1 MLGIK
6 SPNYAR
12 IGIFIFLA
20 VIVLLIILWA
30 RNSTFPRQA
39 SYNVFHYLSGQEIS
53 LKTSGF
59 KEVKTEHFIIKYEP
73 IDEAYVDLIG
83 ETAEEAYNS
92 DTKVFGRQPEK
103 ITTIVV
109 YPDSASLATSFGWD
123 KDEKALGVY
132 YGGTIRILSPRE
144 WLNGGDIKAKFVKEG
159 PMNHELAHLLVDEM
173 TRGNYNRWWTEGI
186 AQYVEKKTTGF
197 EFSDPF
203 TGKSEIECYK
213 FSVLE
218 KNFDQ
223 LDQQVAYWQSLKAVE
238 YIADNYGEDKLFT
251 ILNCLGNGN
260 TMAQAIQNSLGV
272 DMKTFETGFR
282 ENIGIL

>member
-1 MLGIK
+1 
-6 SPNYAR
+6 
-12 IGIFIFLA
+12 
-20 VIVLLIILWA
+20 
-30 RNSTFPRQA
+30 
-39 SYNVFHYLSGQEIS
+39 LSGQEIS
-53 LKTSGF
+53 LKTSNF
-59 KEVKTEHFIIKYEP
+59 RQVKTEHFIIKYEP
-73 IDEAYVDLIG
+73 IDEAYVGLIG
-83 ETAEEAYNS
+83 ETAEEAYAS
-92 DTKVFGRQPEK
+92 DTEVFGRKPEN

-109 YPDSASLATSFGWD
+109 YPNSASLATSFGWD

-144 WLNGGDIKAKFVKEG
+144 WLNGGDIKAKFIKEG

-197 EFSDPF
+197 EFTDPF
-203 TGKSEIECYK
+203 AGKSEIKCYQ

-223 LDQQVAYWQSLKAVE
+223 LDQQVAYWQSLKAIE
-238 YIADNYGEDKLFT
+238 YIADIYGEDKLFT

-260 TMAQAIQNSLGV
+260 TMAQAIHNSLGI